1 MNLPPDFKVSEG
13 ILELESK
20 VGVPENF
27 FRGLNAADD
36 WSFVIKLH
44 ALFEAACSH
53 LLLFHFK
60 EPELSEVFSRLELS
74 NKTTGKIA
82 FLGKIGLL
90 GKENRRFISALSE
103 LRNSLVHDVRNAE
116 FSLPNL
122 VAGLDAAEVKNLAI
136 SFSPFET
143 TIRQFP
149 YDPKMKLG
157 FDERLQAQANVQAI
171 TSRFKTD
178 PKYHIWI
185 GAYSVLTSIVDMYG
199 YSDYKQWVKA
209 KEHFSDGDE
218 AALYLSKDSLS
229 E

>member
-1 MNLPPDFKVSEG
+1 MDLPPDFQVCSG

-27 FRGLNAADD
+27 FRSLNHADD

-44 ALFEAACSH
+44 ALFEAACTH

-60 EPELSEVFSRLELS
+60 EPDLSEIFSRLELS
-74 NKTTGKIA
+74 NKTTGKIS
-82 FLGKIGLL
+82 FLAKLGLL
-90 GKENRRFISALSE
+90 SKDNRRFLSALSE
-103 LRNSLVHDVRNAE
+103 IRNSLVHDVRNAE
-116 FSLPNL
+116 FSLKTML
-122 VAGLDAAEVKNLAI
+122 ESLEASEVKSLAV

-143 TIRQFP
+143 QVRKFP

-157 FDERLQAQANVQAI
+157 YNAELQQQASI
-171 TSRFKTD
+171 DSIIKRFSAD

-209 KEHFSDGDE
+209 KQHFEQDDE
-218 AALYLSKDSLS
+218 VL
-229 E
+229 

>member
-1 MNLPPDFKVSEG
+1 MDLPPDYQVCTG

-27 FRGLNAADD
+27 FRSLAQADD

-44 ALFEAACSH
+44 ALFEAACTH

-60 EPELSEVFSRLELS
+60 EPDLSEVFSRLELS
-74 NKTTGKIA
+74 NKATGKIA
-82 FLGKIGLL
+82 FLGKLGLL
-90 GKENRRFISALSE
+90 SKENRRFLSALSE

-116 FSLPNL
+116 FSLRMM
-122 VAGLDAAEVKNLAI
+122 VASLEATEVKNLAI

-143 TIRQFP
+143 FVRQFP

-157 FDERLQAQANVQAI
+157 YDEKLQSQAAI
-171 TSRFKTD
+171 ENIIKRFSAD
-178 PKYHIWI
+178 PKGHIWI

-209 KEHFSDGDE
+209 KQHFELDDE
-218 AALYLSKDSLS
+218 AL
-229 E
+229 

>member
-1 MNLPPDFKVSEG
+1 MSLSPDFQVCSD

-27 FRGLNAADD
+27 FRSMNQADD

-44 ALFEAACSH
+44 ALFEAACTH
-53 LLLFHFK
+53 LLLFHFE
-60 EPELSEVFSRLELS
+60 EPDLSEVFSRLELS

-82 FLGKIGLL
+82 FLSKLGLL
-90 GKENRRFISALSE
+90 GKENRRFLSALSE

-116 FSLPNL
+116 FSLKAML
-122 VAGLDAAEVKNLAI
+122 KSLEASEVKNLAV

-143 TIRQFP
+143 HVRQFP

-157 FDERLQAQANVQAI
+157 YDTALQQQASIENI
-171 TSRFKTD
+171 IKRFSAD

-209 KEHFSDGDE
+209 KQHFEQDDD
-218 AALYLSKDSLS
+218 AL
-229 E
+229 

>member
-1 MNLPPDFKVSEG
+1 MDLPPDFKVSAA

-27 FRGLNAADD
+27 FLTLNQADD

-44 ALFEAACSH
+44 ALFEAACTH

-74 NKTTGKIA
+74 NKLTGKIA
-82 FLGKIGLL
+82 FLGKVGLL
-90 GKENRRFISALSE
+90 NKENRRFISSLSE

-116 FSLPNL
+116 FSLPAM
-122 VAGLDAAEVKNLAI
+122 VAALDEAEVKNLAI

-143 TIRQFP
+143 HVRKFP

-157 FDERLQAQANVQAI
+157 YDADLQTQAAI
-171 TSRFKTD
+171 ASVVEKFTAD

-185 GAYSVLTSIVDMYG
+185 GAYNVLGSIVDMYG

-209 KEHFSDGDE
+209 KEHFDGDK
-218 AALYLSKDSLS
+218 AP
-229 E
+229 